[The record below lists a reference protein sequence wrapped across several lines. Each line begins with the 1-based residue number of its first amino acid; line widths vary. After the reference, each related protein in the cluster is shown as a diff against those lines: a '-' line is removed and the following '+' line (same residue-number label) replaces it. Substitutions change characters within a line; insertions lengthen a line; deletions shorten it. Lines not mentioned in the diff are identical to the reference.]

1 KKAIANNITNVAF
14 LRAQIEQLT
23 EYFAP
28 AEVDEIWI
36 TFPDPQLRYSK
47 AKKRL
52 THPRFLR
59 TYEQVLRP
67 GGKIHLKTD
76 SPDLYR
82 FTKEVLSLYDCNVIA
97 DIDDLY
103 AQEDRAEEL
112 KIKTHYEALDI
123 AQSSRIHYLCFTLPQ
138 PLAGPEKDLQLK
150 EAIRYELDRG

>member
-1 KKAIANNITNVAF
+1 MDHVSRSATALFK
-14 LRAQIEQLT
+14 
-23 EYFAP
+23 
-28 AEVDEIWI
+28 
-36 TFPDPQLRYSK
+36 S
-47 AKKRL
+47 KKRL

-59 TYEQVLRP
+59 VYKQVIKA

-82 FTKEVLSLYDCNVIA
+82 FTKEVIDMYDCNLIE

-103 AQEDRAEEL
+103 KIEDRAEEL

-138 PLAGPEKDLQLK
+138 QLASPEKDEQLK
-150 EAIRYELDRG
+150 EAIKYELDRG